1 MTKETELREY
11 SRFATFRKGTSN
23 KFYQVRVVERE
34 DTCADVLFVYGRIG
48 TAGQTKE
55 QLAGYYERGVTMAD
69 KQFEKKLSKGYVEQK
84 SSLVLLAMTME
95 EPEERKG
102 HGLQAVDVSFV
113 MPTVS
118 AKLEVRLDKF
128 ARKYLSKLNLIRK
141 DTYALSGNQHEKQI
155 EALGKQFTAEFD
167 RLCGSKGYG
176 AEAST
181 QDVKQAVIYY
191 YRALR
196 AEISYGKM
204 HWPMRNFGFSTGLYD

>member
-1 MTKETELREY
+1 MTKETELREH

-55 QLAGYYERGVTMAD
+55 QIAGYFEQGVIVAD
-69 KQFEKKLSKGYVEQK
+69 QQFEKKLSKGYVEQK

-113 MPTVS
+113 QV
-118 AKLEVRLDKF
+118 ELDPQGH
-128 ARKYLSKLNLIRK
+128 L
-141 DTYALSGNQHEKQI
+141 
-155 EALGKQFTAEFD
+155 
-167 RLCGSKGYG
+167 
-176 AEAST
+176 
-181 QDVKQAVIYY
+181 
-191 YRALR
+191 RALWKPAR
-196 AEISYGKM
+196 EANRSAWKAVHG
-204 HWPMRNFGFSTGLYD
+204 